1 MIDIRTAPY
10 AATLL
15 RVSLGLLFLAHA
27 GLKLFVFTPSGT
39 AQFFQSLGLPG
50 AAAYLVIL
58 AELAGG
64 IALVAGIYARLV
76 APALIPI
83 LLGAIATVHGPAG
96 FFFDNAGGGWE
107 FLALWISGLMAVALL
122 GDGAYALRPTPV
134 TRTTLR

>member
-1 MIDIRTAPY
+1 M
-10 AATLL
+10 
-15 RVSLGLLFLAHA
+15 
-27 GLKLFVFTPSGT
+27 KLFVFTPSGT

-50 AAAYLVIL
+50 TAAYLVIL

-83 LLGAIATVHGPAG
+83 LLGAIITVHGPAG

-122 GDGAYALRPTPV
+122 GDGVYALRPTSL
-134 TRTTLR
+134 TRATLR